1 MKDVYNISSG
11 AYKSRIPNE
20 MYRTKVKHTSKSFFV
35 EQNFPI
41 ELALIYP

>member
-1 MKDVYNISSG
+1 MKNVHNISSG

-20 MYRTKVKHTSKSFFV
+20 MYRIKVKHTSKSIFV

-41 ELALIYP
+41 ELVLIYP